1 MLSDYFNNFLVF
13 TVDSLYDKNN
23 SNLDNTKD
31 FTP

>member
-13 TVDSLYDKNN
+13 TVDSSYDKNN
-23 SNLDNTKD
+23 SNLDNIKD